1 MYSWR
6 RQEVHWNPK
15 RGFRVMYIGG
25 TVISSVE
32 FHGNMSLVI
41 FMSKCPL
48 ACRYCH
54 NVELLE
60 DNTEWSFDKIKEE
73 IDFSADFLDAVVI
86 SGGEPL
92 LQVDAVI
99 EILTY
104 VRQIGLKTKLDTSGI
119 YPDNLKKI
127 LDLDLLD
134 YVSLDVKTTFPKYKK
149 ITGANVGFNVKKSM
163 NLINESG
170 VHLEIRTTYVPTLHT
185 KKDIYH
191 LVDEIQADVYT
202 IQQFRNKNVLDP
214 NLEKVRVPNPHDL
227 ENLAREIKPYFD
239 GIVKIKSAE
248 FGEQVINWGVSCLFY
263 HFQVTILMLSL
274 VKKLELYVKHGKH
287 LLKSETGFIVTGI

>member
-1 MYSWR
+1 
-6 RQEVHWNPK
+6 
-15 RGFRVMYIGG
+15 MYIGG

-60 DNTEWSFDKIKEE
+60 DNTQWTFEKVKEE
-73 IDFSADFLDAVVI
+73 IDSSADFLDAVVI

-92 LQVDAVI
+92 VQSDAVI
-99 EILTY
+99 EILKY
-104 VRQIGLKTKLDTSGI
+104 VRKIGLKTKLDTSGI
-119 YPDNLKKI
+119 YPDRLEEILSQNI
-127 LDLDLLD
+127 LDF
-134 YVSLDVKTTFPKYKK
+134 VSLDVKTTFSKYRK

-163 NLINESG
+163 ELINETPN

-185 KKDIYH
+185 KKDIH
-191 LVDEIQADVYT
+191 NLADEIEADIYT

-214 NLEKVRVPNPHDL
+214 ALEKVEVPNPHDL
-227 ENLAREIKPYFD
+227 VKLAREIKPLFD
-239 GIVKIKSAE
+239 GQVKVKSGE
-248 FGEQVINWGVSCLFY
+248 FGEQI
-263 HFQVTILMLSL
+263 ID
-274 VKKLELYVKHGKH
+274 
-287 LLKSETGFIVTGI
+287 

>member
-1 MYSWR
+1 MY
-6 RQEVHWNPK
+6 V
-15 RGFRVMYIGG
+15 GG

-60 DNTEWSFDKIKEE
+60 DNTERSLEEIKEE
-73 IDFSADFLDAVVI
+73 IDSSADFLDAIVI

-92 LQVDAVI
+92 VQTDDVI
-99 EILTY
+99 EILKY

-119 YPDNLKKI
+119 YPEKIKKI

-134 YVSLDVKTTFPKYKK
+134 YVSLDVKTTFSKYRK
-149 ITGANVGFNVKKSM
+149 ITGANVGFQVKKSM
-163 NLINESG
+163 DYINDAG
-170 VHLEIRTTYVPTLHT
+170 VHLEIRTTFVPTLHT
-185 KKDIYH
+185 KKDIIN
-191 LVDEIQADVYT
+191 LVDEINADIYT

-214 NLEKVRVPNPHDL
+214 ALEKVEVPNPHDL
-227 ENLAREIKPYFD
+227 AKLAEEIKPYFD
-239 GIVKIKSAE
+239 GVVKVKSGE
-248 FGEQVINWGVSCLFY
+248 FGEQVI
-263 HFQVTILMLSL
+263 
-274 VKKLELYVKHGKH
+274 
-287 LLKSETGFIVTGI
+287 

>member
-1 MYSWR
+1 MY
-6 RQEVHWNPK
+6 V
-15 RGFRVMYIGG
+15 GG
-25 TVISSVE
+25 SVISSVE
-32 FHGNMSLVI
+32 FHGNMSLVF

-60 DNTEWSFDKIKEE
+60 DNTEKSFEE
-73 IDFSADFLDAVVI
+73 IKQEIDSSADFLDAIVI

-92 LQVDAVI
+92 VQTDAVI

-119 YPDNLKKI
+119 YPDNLKRI

-134 YVSLDVKTTFPKYKK
+134 YVSLDVKTTFSKYRK
-149 ITGANVGFNVKKSM
+149 ITGANVGFQVKKSM
-163 NLINESG
+163 ELINESG

-185 KKDIYH
+185 KKDIMN
-191 LVDEIQADVYT
+191 LVDEIEADVYT

-214 NLEKVRVPNPHDL
+214 ALEKVEVPNPHDL
-227 ENLAREIKPYFD
+227 ADLASEIKPYFN
-239 GIVKIKSAE
+239 GIVKVKSGE
-248 FGEQVINWGVSCLFY
+248 FGEQVI
-263 HFQVTILMLSL
+263 
-274 VKKLELYVKHGKH
+274 
-287 LLKSETGFIVTGI
+287 